1 MKEIKF
7 RAWYR
12 RPKNCVKGGEMFM
25 SFPMTI
31 ENLLNPINGY
41 EFIKIGT
48 YGVDEHFVL
57 APETILMQFTGLK
70 DKQGKEIYEGDI
82 VKVDFDGEEQTIHT
96 VFYGIEYDYPAFDL
110 DPDLACDCDC
120 NGLQYCIC
128 SGSITIEVVGNIYE
142 NPELLRKDL

>member
-1 MKEIKF
+1 M
-7 RAWYR
+7 
-12 RPKNCVKGGEMFM
+12 KGGEMFM

-82 VKVDFDGEEQTIHT
+82 VE
-96 VFYGIEYDYPAFDL
+96 
-110 DPDLACDCDC
+110 
-120 NGLQYCIC
+120 NGDVARPQSNIVKYVTTLNMARYIPSHLERC
-128 SGSITIEVVGNIYE
+128 EVIGNIYE